1 MEAYDAVVVAGGR
14 ATRLGGVDKG
24 ELEVGGRSLLSRAL
38 HAVAAAHHT
47 MVVGGDRPLPAH
59 VVSTSETPVGGG
71 PAAALAAGL
80 RYVDVDIVV
89 ALACDMPFLT
99 QQDVCRL
106 VLAVSD
112 HTQADGV
119 LLVDDAG
126 RRQPLAAA
134 YRTTALRAAF
144 DALGEPDGASM
155 WALTNRLTLIEATA
169 DSETTLD
176 CDTWADVARSRDI
189 LEER

>member
-1 MEAYDAVVVAGGR
+1 MEVYDAVVVAGGR

-38 HAVAAAHHT
+38 HAVAAAHLT
-47 MVVGGDRPLPAH
+47 VVVGGDRPLPAH
-59 VVSTSETPVGGG
+59 VVGTSEIPAGGG

-80 RYVDVDIVV
+80 AYVDADVVV

-99 QQDVCRL
+99 QQHVNRL
-106 VLAVSD
+106 VRAVSE
-112 HTQADGV
+112 HARADGA
-119 LLVDDAG
+119 LLVDGAG

-134 YRTTALRAAF
+134 YRTTALRSAF

-155 WALTNRLTLIEATA
+155 WALTNRLTMIEATA

-176 CDTWADVARSRDI
+176 CDTWADVARSREI
-189 LEER
+189 WEER

>member
-24 ELEVGGRSLLSRAL
+24 QLEVGGVSLLSRAL
-38 HAVAAAHHT
+38 NAVAAAHHT
-47 MVVGGDRPLPAH
+47 VVVGGARPLPGH
-59 VVSTSETPVGGG
+59 VVGTSEVPPGGG
-71 PAAALAAGL
+71 PVAALATGL
-80 RYVDVDIVV
+80 AYVDVGVVV

-99 QQDVCRL
+99 QQHVSRL
-106 VLAVSD
+106 VQAVTD
-112 HTQADGV
+112 ERHADGA
-119 LLVDDAG
+119 LFVDGAG

-134 YRTTALRAAF
+134 YRTAALRAAV
-144 DALGEPDGASM
+144 DALGDPDGASM
-155 WALTNRLTLIEATA
+155 RALTNRLTLIEATA

-176 CDTWADVARSRDI
+176 CDTWADVARSRHI

>member
-14 ATRLGGVDKG
+14 ATRLGGMDKG
-24 ELEVGGRSLLSRAL
+24 ALEVGGRSLLSRAL

-47 MVVGGDRPLPAH
+47 VVVGGDRPLPAD
-59 VVSTSETPVGGG
+59 VISTSEVPAGGG
-71 PAAALAAGL
+71 PVAALAAGL
-80 RYVDVDIVV
+80 VHVDVDVVV

-99 QQDVCRL
+99 QQHVSRL
-106 VLAVSD
+106 VRALTD
-112 HTQADGV
+112 HGAADGA
-119 LLVDDAG
+119 LFVDETG
-126 RRQPLAAA
+126 HRQPLAAA

-144 DALGEPDGASM
+144 DALGAADGASM

-176 CDTWADVARSRDI
+176 CDTWADVARSREI
-189 LEER
+189 WEER